1 MKDSTETKGTKP
13 GGINRRTFI
22 GGSVAA
28 GAMILGAPYIASKAR
43 AKTKTVYI
51 NTWGGSWG
59 KAEAEAYY
67 KPYEKAT
74 GIAVKPI
81 TPVAFAKLKA
91 QVQSGH
97 YEFDVIG
104 IGRSDSI
111 RALNDNLL
119 EHIHYD
125 IIRLTDYPPDTIG
138 YNGISRHSISTN
150 LVYNKK
156 KFPNGGPQSW
166 ADYWNVEKFPG
177 NRGAYK
183 DVARMVPFALLA
195 DGVPKDKLYPLDV
208 DRAFKKLDELKPH
221 VKVWWRRG
229 SQSVQLVR
237 DGEVDMMPMWNT
249 RAGVAVEQGVP
260 IEVVWNQAH
269 MRRSNWVVPRGT
281 PKAADSWRFA
291 QFCLQPQYLG
301 VFCRLMNT
309 GPWIAA
315 AYEHIDEKKAR
326 MMPTWK
332 DNLPLTYQPD
342 PLWVGTNLSALTKRF
357 NQWLAT

>member
-1 MKDSTETKGTKP
+1 MAESTESRDTKP

-43 AKTKTVYI
+43 AKTRTIYI

-74 GIAVKPI
+74 GVSVKPI

-97 YEFDVIG
+97 YEWSVLG
-104 IGRSDSI
+104 IGQSDSI

-125 IIRLTDYPPDTIG
+125 IIRLTDYPPDSIG

-177 NRGAYK
+177 NRGAYS
-183 DVARMVPFALLA
+183 DVARMAPFALLA

-208 DRAFKKLDELKPH
+208 DRAFKKLDQLKPH
-221 VKVWWRRG
+221 VKVWWKRG

-249 RAGVAVEQGVP
+249 RAGVARWSRECPSRWSGTRP
-260 IEVVWNQAH
+260 TCAAPTGSWPAA
-269 MRRSNWVVPRGT
+269 RRTPRRPGSS
-281 PKAADSWRFA
+281 P
-291 QFCLQPQYLG
+291 G
-301 VFCRLMNT
+301 
-309 GPWIAA
+309 
-315 AYEHIDEKKAR
+315 
-326 MMPTWK
+326 
-332 DNLPLTYQPD
+332 
-342 PLWVGTNLSALTKRF
+342 SA
-357 NQWLAT
+357 